1 MHFDVPTATIVVGLM
16 YFLLP
21 TSVYVFLKQ
30 HRNQAVLLWCVGGGI
45 HGFGFLAL
53 ALRSGFSDLPLSI
66 SYTLPNTLFFLGAVL
81 RIQSLRMDCK
91 QGVATKHLLL
101 ITFIFVAAYECVWRS
116 VGVDQARN
124 AFLLPIFAIELLI
137 LSHSAWVYEKIH
149 QSKVIRVVIYNYFS
163 YACIIAFKA
172 LTIAIGGE
180 DSQML
185 SSSAINITMAL
196 IAFSTVVYSNLG
208 YVGVVLE
215 KVNREHHE
223 SLNENRKLVSTLKRK
238 EALISQYARI
248 KAFSDIGGY
257 GSSVIHEI
265 SQPLTSAGFALQN
278 LANLLSKRKNVSAE
292 ITERLSLVRE
302 PMQKAMQIINNLRG
316 LMAKSDFSLSMI
328 NLHDRLNE
336 TLLILQSKANKQG
349 IHITLQLPEK
359 NTYVIADDA
368 QINHVLINIL
378 DNAIDATA
386 NNPNP
391 KTQRDILISVTAT
404 NNEAIVQFIDS
415 GMGLS
420 KKVESDMFNWLA
432 SNKVGGIGIGLALSK
447 MFVESWG
454 GKISARNSNLSK
466 VKLCGALIELRLLSQ
481 VHHAQK

>member
-21 TSVYVFLKQ
+21 TSVYVFLKE

-53 ALRSGFSDLPLSI
+53 ALRSGFSDLPLAI

-91 QGVATKHLLL
+91 QGVPTKHLLL

-124 AFLLPIFAIELLI
+124 VFLLPIFAIELLI

-163 YACIIAFKA
+163 YASILAIKA
-172 LTIAIGGE
+172 ISVAIGDE
-180 DSQML
+180 DILML
-185 SSSAINITMAL
+185 SSSAINITL
-196 IAFSTVVYSNLG
+196 ILIGFCTVVYTNLG
-208 YVGVVLE
+208 YIGVVLE
-215 KVNREHHE
+215 KVKRERE
-223 SLNENRKLVSTLKRK
+223 LSLNENKKLVSTLKKK

-248 KAFSDIGGY
+248 KAFSNIGGY

-265 SQPLTSAGFALQN
+265 SQPLTTASFALEN
-278 LANLLSKRKNVSAE
+278 LSTLMAKQKDLPVEILNRLNLVK
-292 ITERLSLVRE
+292 E
-302 PMQKAMQIINNLRG
+302 PTQKAAQIVNNLRG
-316 LMAKSDFSLSMI
+316 LMAKSDFNLSPI
-328 NLHDRLNE
+328 KLRDRINE
-336 TLLILQSKANKQG
+336 TLLVLQNKIAQQQVN
-349 IHITLQLPEK
+349 IELIASDAELQ
-359 NTYVIADDA
+359 VVADEA

-386 NNPNP
+386 NNPNN
-391 KTQRDILISVTAT
+391 KRDIKIKVRSAGKQ
-404 NNEAIVQFIDS
+404 IYVQVIDS
-415 GMGLS
+415 GSGLS
-420 KKVESDMFNWLA
+420 SKVQADMFNWLA
-432 SNKVGGIGIGLALSK
+432 SNKVGGIGIGLALCK

-454 GKISARNSNLSK
+454 GKITGRNANPGTDQLS
-466 VKLCGALIELRLLSQ
+466 GALIELSLLA
-481 VHHAQK
+481 HNADAKK

>member
-21 TSVYVFLKQ
+21 TSVYVFLKE

-53 ALRSGFSDLPLSI
+53 ALRSGFSDLPLAI

-91 QGVATKHLLL
+91 QGVPTKHLLL

-124 AFLLPIFAIELLI
+124 VFLLPIFAIELLI

-163 YACIIAFKA
+163 YASILAIKA
-172 LTIAIGGE
+172 ISVAIGDE
-180 DSQML
+180 DILML
-185 SSSAINITMAL
+185 SSSAINITL
-196 IAFSTVVYSNLG
+196 ILIGFCTVVYTNLG
-208 YVGVVLE
+208 YIGVVLE
-215 KVNREHHE
+215 KVNRERE
-223 SLNENRKLVSTLKRK
+223 LSLNENKKLVSTLKKK

-248 KAFSDIGGY
+248 KAFSNIGGY

-265 SQPLTSAGFALQN
+265 SQPLTTASFALEN
-278 LANLLSKRKNVSAE
+278 LSTLMAKQKDLPVEILNRLNLVK
-292 ITERLSLVRE
+292 E
-302 PMQKAMQIINNLRG
+302 PTQKAAQIVNNLRG
-316 LMAKSDFSLSMI
+316 LMAKSDFNLSPI
-328 NLHDRLNE
+328 KLRDRINE
-336 TLLILQSKANKQG
+336 TLLVLQNKIAQQQVN
-349 IHITLQLPEK
+349 IELIASDAELQ
-359 NTYVIADDA
+359 VVADEA

-386 NNPNP
+386 NNPNN
-391 KTQRDILISVTAT
+391 KRDIKIKVRSAGKQ
-404 NNEAIVQFIDS
+404 IYVQVIDS
-415 GMGLS
+415 GSGLS
-420 KKVESDMFNWLA
+420 SKVQADMFNWLA
-432 SNKVGGIGIGLALSK
+432 SNKVGGIGIGLALCK

-454 GKISARNSNLSK
+454 GKITGRNANPGTDQLS
-466 VKLCGALIELRLLSQ
+466 GALIELSLLA
-481 VHHAQK
+481 HNADAKK

>member
-21 TSVYVFLKQ
+21 TSVCVFLKE

-91 QGVATKHLLL
+91 QGVPTKHLLL

-163 YACIIAFKA
+163 YASILAIKA
-172 LTIAIGGE
+172 ISVAIGDE
-180 DSQML
+180 DILML
-185 SSSAINITMAL
+185 SSSAINITL
-196 IAFSTVVYSNLG
+196 ILIGFCTVVYTNLG
-208 YVGVVLE
+208 YIGVVLE
-215 KVNREHHE
+215 KVNRERE
-223 SLNENRKLVSTLKRK
+223 LSLNENKKLVSTLKKK

-248 KAFSDIGGY
+248 KAFSNIGGY

-265 SQPLTSAGFALQN
+265 SQPLTTASFALEN
-278 LANLLSKRKNVSAE
+278 LSTLMAKQKDLPVEILNRLNLVK
-292 ITERLSLVRE
+292 E
-302 PMQKAMQIINNLRG
+302 PTQKAAQIVNNLRG
-316 LMAKSDFSLSMI
+316 LMAKSDFNLSPI
-328 NLHDRLNE
+328 KLRDRINE
-336 TLLILQSKANKQG
+336 TLLVLQNKIAQQQVN
-349 IHITLQLPEK
+349 IELIASDAELQ
-359 NTYVIADDA
+359 VVADEA

-386 NNPNP
+386 NNPNN
-391 KTQRDILISVTAT
+391 KRDIKIKVRSAGKQ
-404 NNEAIVQFIDS
+404 IYVQVIDS
-415 GMGLS
+415 GSGLS
-420 KKVESDMFNWLA
+420 SKVQADMFNWLA
-432 SNKVGGIGIGLALSK
+432 SNKVGGIGIGLALCK

-454 GKISARNSNLSK
+454 GKITGRNANPGTDQLS
-466 VKLCGALIELRLLSQ
+466 GALIELSLLA
-481 VHHAQK
+481 HNADAKK

>member
-21 TSVYVFLKQ
+21 TSVYVFLKE

-91 QGVATKHLLL
+91 QGVPTKHLLL

-124 AFLLPIFAIELLI
+124 VFLLPIFAIELLI

-163 YACIIAFKA
+163 YASILAIKA
-172 LTIAIGGE
+172 ISVAIGDE
-180 DSQML
+180 DILML
-185 SSSAINITMAL
+185 SSSAINITL
-196 IAFSTVVYSNLG
+196 ILIGFCTVVYTNLG
-208 YVGVVLE
+208 YIGVVLE
-215 KVNREHHE
+215 KVNRERE
-223 SLNENRKLVSTLKRK
+223 LSLNENKKLVSTLKKK

-248 KAFSDIGGY
+248 KAFSNIGGY

-265 SQPLTSAGFALQN
+265 SQPLTTASFALEN
-278 LANLLSKRKNVSAE
+278 LSTLMAKQKDLPVEILNRLNLVK
-292 ITERLSLVRE
+292 E
-302 PMQKAMQIINNLRG
+302 PTQKAAQIVNNLRG
-316 LMAKSDFSLSMI
+316 LMAKSDFNLSPI
-328 NLHDRLNE
+328 KLRDRINE
-336 TLLILQSKANKQG
+336 TLLVLQNKIAQQQVN
-349 IHITLQLPEK
+349 IELIASDAELQ
-359 NTYVIADDA
+359 VVADEA

-386 NNPNP
+386 NNPNN
-391 KTQRDILISVTAT
+391 KRDIKIKVRSAGKQ
-404 NNEAIVQFIDS
+404 IYVQVIDS
-415 GMGLS
+415 GSGLS
-420 KKVESDMFNWLA
+420 SKVQADMFNWLA
-432 SNKVGGIGIGLALSK
+432 SNKVGGIGIGLALCK

-454 GKISARNSNLSK
+454 GKITGRNANPGTDQLS
-466 VKLCGALIELRLLSQ
+466 GALIELSLLA
-481 VHHAQK
+481 HNADAKK

>member
-21 TSVYVFLKQ
+21 TSVYVFLKE

-53 ALRSGFSDLPLSI
+53 VLRSGFSDLPLSI

-91 QGVATKHLLL
+91 QGVPTKHLLL

-124 AFLLPIFAIELLI
+124 VFLLPIFAIELLI

-163 YACIIAFKA
+163 YASILAIKA
-172 LTIAIGGE
+172 ISVAIGDE
-180 DSQML
+180 DILML
-185 SSSAINITMAL
+185 SSSAINITL
-196 IAFSTVVYSNLG
+196 ILIGFCTVVYTNLG
-208 YVGVVLE
+208 YIGVVLE
-215 KVNREHHE
+215 KVNRERE
-223 SLNENRKLVSTLKRK
+223 LSLNENKKLVSTLKKK

-248 KAFSDIGGY
+248 KAFSNIGGY

-265 SQPLTSAGFALQN
+265 SQPLTTASFALEN
-278 LANLLSKRKNVSAE
+278 LSTLMAKQKDLPVEILNRLNLVK
-292 ITERLSLVRE
+292 E
-302 PMQKAMQIINNLRG
+302 PTQKAAQIVNNLRG
-316 LMAKSDFSLSMI
+316 LMAKSDFNLSPI
-328 NLHDRLNE
+328 KLRDRINE
-336 TLLILQSKANKQG
+336 TLLVLQNKIAQQQVN
-349 IHITLQLPEK
+349 IELIASDAELQ
-359 NTYVIADDA
+359 VVADEA

-386 NNPNP
+386 NNPNN
-391 KTQRDILISVTAT
+391 KRDIKIKVRSAGKQ
-404 NNEAIVQFIDS
+404 IYVQVIDS
-415 GMGLS
+415 GSGLS
-420 KKVESDMFNWLA
+420 SKVQADMFNWLA
-432 SNKVGGIGIGLALSK
+432 SNKVGGIGIGLALCK

-454 GKISARNSNLSK
+454 GKITGRNANPGTDQLS
-466 VKLCGALIELRLLSQ
+466 GALIELSLLA
-481 VHHAQK
+481 HNADAKK

>member
-21 TSVYVFLKQ
+21 TSVYVFLKE

-53 ALRSGFSDLPLSI
+53 ALRSGFSDLPLAI

-91 QGVATKHLLL
+91 QGVPTKHLLL

-163 YACIIAFKA
+163 YASILAIKA
-172 LTIAIGGE
+172 ISVAIGDE
-180 DSQML
+180 DILML
-185 SSSAINITMAL
+185 SSSAINITL
-196 IAFSTVVYSNLG
+196 ILIGFCTVVYTNLG
-208 YVGVVLE
+208 YIGVVLE
-215 KVNREHHE
+215 KVNRERE
-223 SLNENRKLVSTLKRK
+223 LSLNENKKLVSTLKKK

-248 KAFSDIGGY
+248 KAFSNIGGY

-265 SQPLTSAGFALQN
+265 SQPLTTASFALEN
-278 LANLLSKRKNVSAE
+278 LSTLMAKQKDLPVEILNRLNLVK
-292 ITERLSLVRE
+292 E
-302 PMQKAMQIINNLRG
+302 PTQKAAQIVNNLRG
-316 LMAKSDFSLSMI
+316 LMAKSDFNLSPI
-328 NLHDRLNE
+328 KLRDRINE
-336 TLLILQSKANKQG
+336 TLLVLQNKIAQQQVN
-349 IHITLQLPEK
+349 IELIASDAELQ
-359 NTYVIADDA
+359 VVADEA

-386 NNPNP
+386 NNPNN
-391 KTQRDILISVTAT
+391 KRDIKIKVRSAGKQ
-404 NNEAIVQFIDS
+404 IYVQVIDS
-415 GMGLS
+415 GSGLS
-420 KKVESDMFNWLA
+420 SEVQADMFNWLA
-432 SNKVGGIGIGLALSK
+432 SNKVGGIGIGLALCK

-454 GKISARNSNLSK
+454 GKITGRNANPGTDQLS
-466 VKLCGALIELRLLSQ
+466 GALIELSLLA
-481 VHHAQK
+481 HNADAKK

>member
-1 MHFDVPTATIVVGLM
+1 MQFDVPTATIVVGLM

-21 TSVYVFLKQ
+21 TSVYVFLKE

-53 ALRSGFSDLPLSI
+53 ALRSGFSDLPLAI

-91 QGVATKHLLL
+91 QGVPTKHLLL

-163 YACIIAFKA
+163 YASILAIKA
-172 LTIAIGGE
+172 ISVAIGDE
-180 DSQML
+180 DILML
-185 SSSAINITMAL
+185 SSSAINITL
-196 IAFSTVVYSNLG
+196 ILIGFCTVVYTNLG
-208 YVGVVLE
+208 YIGVVLE
-215 KVNREHHE
+215 KVNRERE
-223 SLNENRKLVSTLKRK
+223 LSLNENKKLVSTLKKK

-248 KAFSDIGGY
+248 KAFSNIGGY

-265 SQPLTSAGFALQN
+265 SQPLTTASFALEN
-278 LANLLSKRKNVSAE
+278 LSTLMAKQKDLPVEILNRLNLVK
-292 ITERLSLVRE
+292 E
-302 PMQKAMQIINNLRG
+302 PTQKAAQIVNNLRG
-316 LMAKSDFSLSMI
+316 LMAKSDFNLSPI
-328 NLHDRLNE
+328 KLRDRINE
-336 TLLILQSKANKQG
+336 TLLVLQNKIAQQQVN
-349 IHITLQLPEK
+349 IELIASDAELQ
-359 NTYVIADDA
+359 VVADEA

-386 NNPNP
+386 NNPNN
-391 KTQRDILISVTAT
+391 KRDIKIKVRSAGKQ
-404 NNEAIVQFIDS
+404 IYVQVIDS
-415 GMGLS
+415 GSGLS
-420 KKVESDMFNWLA
+420 SKVQADMFNWLA
-432 SNKVGGIGIGLALSK
+432 SNKVGGIGIGLALCK

-454 GKISARNSNLSK
+454 GKITGRNANPGTDQLS
-466 VKLCGALIELRLLSQ
+466 GALIELSLLA
-481 VHHAQK
+481 HNADAKK

>member
-21 TSVYVFLKQ
+21 TSVYVFLKE

-91 QGVATKHLLL
+91 QGVPTKHLLL

-163 YACIIAFKA
+163 YASILAIKA
-172 LTIAIGGE
+172 ISVAIGDE
-180 DSQML
+180 DILML
-185 SSSAINITMAL
+185 SSSAINITL
-196 IAFSTVVYSNLG
+196 ILIGFCTVVYTNLG
-208 YVGVVLE
+208 YIGVVLE
-215 KVNREHHE
+215 KVNRERE
-223 SLNENRKLVSTLKRK
+223 LSLNENKKLVSTLKKK

-248 KAFSDIGGY
+248 KAFSNIGGY

-265 SQPLTSAGFALQN
+265 SQPLTTASFALEN
-278 LANLLSKRKNVSAE
+278 LSTLMAKQKDLPVEILNRLNLVK
-292 ITERLSLVRE
+292 E
-302 PMQKAMQIINNLRG
+302 PTQKAAQIVNNLRG
-316 LMAKSDFSLSMI
+316 LMAKSDFNLSPI
-328 NLHDRLNE
+328 KLRDRINE
-336 TLLILQSKANKQG
+336 TLLVLQNKIAQQQVN
-349 IHITLQLPEK
+349 IELIASDAELQ
-359 NTYVIADDA
+359 VVADEA

-386 NNPNP
+386 NNPNN
-391 KTQRDILISVTAT
+391 KRDIKIKVRSAGKQ
-404 NNEAIVQFIDS
+404 IYVQVIDS
-415 GMGLS
+415 GSGLS
-420 KKVESDMFNWLA
+420 SKVQADMFNWLA
-432 SNKVGGIGIGLALSK
+432 SNKVGGIGIGLALCK

-454 GKISARNSNLSK
+454 GKITGRNANPGTDQLS
-466 VKLCGALIELRLLSQ
+466 GALIELSLLA
-481 VHHAQK
+481 HNADAKK